1 MKNLNN
7 ARAINEALREELQR
21 DESVVVMGEDVGR
34 PGGPFVLTRGLY
46 DEFGEWRLRDT
57 PISETSMVSMA
68 VGAAITG
75 LRPIVDIMFMDF
87 FGLIMDGLYNQAGK
101 TRWMFA
107 GKVKIPMVITTLT
120 GAGLNAGP
128 QHSSSLEAWCC
139 HIPGI
144 KVVLPTTPYE
154 TKGLLKAS
162 IRDDNP
168 VVFGIHK
175 GLLRLKGDL
184 PEEDYIVPL
193 GKAVV
198 RKEGKDVTVVAI
210 QQMSLKALN
219 VANKLEQEGISVE
232 VIDPLTV
239 SPLDLPAIVESVK
252 KTGRLVIAHEAVK
265 KFGVGAEIA
274 MSVMEEAF
282 DYLDAP
288 VVRVAAPYAHVPF
301 TPALEQAYVPQE
313 ADILKAIKEVCGKA

>member
-7 ARAINEALREELQR
+7 ARAINEAIAEEMER
-21 DESVVVMGEDVGR
+21 DERVVVLGEDVGR
-34 PGGPFVLTRGLY
+34 PGGPFVLTRGLF
-46 DEFGEWRLRDT
+46 DKFGEWRLRDT
-57 PISETSMVSMA
+57 PISEASMVAMA

-87 FGLIMDGLYNQAGK
+87 FGLVMDGIYNQAGK

-107 GKVKIPMVITTLT
+107 GKVSVPMVITTLT

-144 KVVLPTTPYE
+144 KVVMPTTPYE

-162 IRDDNP
+162 IRDENP
-168 VVFGIHK
+168 VIFCIHK

-184 PEEDYIVPL
+184 PEEDYILPL
-193 GKAVV
+193 GKAVI

-219 VANKLEQEGISVE
+219 VATKLESEGISVE
-232 VIDPLTV
+232 VIDPLTI
-239 SPLDLPAIVESVK
+239 SPLDLSTIVKSVK
-252 KTGRLVIAHEAVK
+252 KTGRLVIVHEAVK
-265 KFGVGAEIA
+265 NFGVGAEIG

-288 VVRVAAPYAHVPF
+288 IVRVAAPFAHVPF
-301 TPALEQAYVPQE
+301 TPALEQAYIPQE
-313 ADILKAIKEVCGKA
+313 EDILKGIKEVCGKI

>member
-1 MKNLNN
+1 MKQLNN
-7 ARAINEALREELQR
+7 ARAINEAIKEEMQR
-21 DESVVVMGEDVGR
+21 DERVCVLGEDVGYS
-34 PGGPFVLTRGLY
+34 GGPFTLTRGLIE
-46 DEFGEWRLRDT
+46 EFGEWRLRDT
-57 PISETSMVSMA
+57 PISEASMVGIA
-68 VGAAITG
+68 VGAAMTG

-87 FGLIMDGLYNQAGK
+87 FGLIMDQVFNQAGK

-107 GKVKIPMVITTLT
+107 GKVNLPIVITTLT

-144 KVVLPTTPYE
+144 KVVMPTTPYE

-168 VVFGIHK
+168 VIFCIHK
-175 GLLRLKGDL
+175 GMLRLKADI
-184 PEEDYIVPL
+184 PEEEYVIPL

-198 RKEGKDVTVVAI
+198 RKEGKDVTVVAV
-210 QQMSLKALN
+210 QQMSLKALS
-219 VANKLEQEGISVE
+219 VAQKLEGEGISVE
-232 VIDPLTV
+232 VIDPLTL
-239 SPLDLPAIVESVK
+239 SPLDLATIVESVK
-252 KTGRLVIAHEAVK
+252 KTGRLVIVHEAVK

-288 VVRVAAPYAHVPF
+288 VVRVAAPFTHVPF
-301 TPALEQAYVPQE
+301 TPTLEKAFVPQE
-313 ADILKAIKEVCGKA
+313 EDILKAIKGVCA